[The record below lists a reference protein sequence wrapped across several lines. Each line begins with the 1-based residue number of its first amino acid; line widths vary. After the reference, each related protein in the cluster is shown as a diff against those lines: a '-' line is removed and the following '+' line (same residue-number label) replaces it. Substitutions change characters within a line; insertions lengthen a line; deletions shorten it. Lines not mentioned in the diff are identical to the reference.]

1 MKHVIK
7 FSGHENIRSLHT
19 KTIEIT
25 CDQHLTIFG
34 DCIVGVSAES
44 GCSNLPQSL
53 KDLLRSDRAITFTLR
68 VGEYDFVINGYGS
81 PDLTLDHTEDIVLR
95 KSKFICPRTIAICCD
110 QTADKIP
117 EEMIKLLQDPN
128 TIGELIIK
136 V

>member
-7 FSGHENIRSLHT
+7 FSGHENIRSLHA

-25 CDQHLTIFG
+25 SDQHLTISG

-44 GCSNLPQSL
+44 GCADLPKSL
-53 KDLLRSDRAITFTLR
+53 KDLLQSDRAITFTLQ
-68 VGEYDFVINGYGS
+68 VGEYSFTINGHGS
-81 PDLTLDHTEDIVLR
+81 SDLILDHSKDIVLR

-117 EEMIKLLQDPN
+117 REMIKLLQDPN